1 MLTIVQRYSLYICS
15 RFYSPCLVTH
25 PNYRTNFE
33 ATKVLYLQKKKW
45 LSWYLTGCYLTHK
58 AINKKETKQCT
69 YWIQNKIS
77 QTKWY
82 MTAISFDPPFG
93 HTFDHEI
100 IFISPF
106 PLKAKQPTLTPSKRV
121 NIPFWRGTK
130 HGPSIDSHVSF
141 SQYSALELECERHLI
156 TKIEAKISGTD
167 PLISLYPFQR
177 ILCSPKAILL
187 MVLRVSLY
195 SMNN

>member
-1 MLTIVQRYSLYICS
+1 
-15 RFYSPCLVTH
+15 
-25 PNYRTNFE
+25 
-33 ATKVLYLQKKKW
+33 
-45 LSWYLTGCYLTHK
+45 
-58 AINKKETKQCT
+58 
-69 YWIQNKIS
+69 
-77 QTKWY
+77 

-100 IFISPF
+100 ISIP
-106 PLKAKQPTLTPSKRV
+106 PPPPQKAEQPTLTPSKRV
-121 NIPFWRGTK
+121 NIPFWRGMK

-141 SQYSALELECERHLI
+141 SQYSALELEYERQLI

-177 ILCSPKAILL
+177 ILCSPKAILM

>member
-100 IFISPF
+100 IFISPL
-106 PLKAKQPTLTPSKRV
+106 PLKKR
-121 NIPFWRGTK
+121 NNLLWLP
-130 HGPSIDSHVSF
+130 PN
-141 SQYSALELECERHLI
+141 ELIFLSGVER
-156 TKIEAKISGTD
+156 SMVR
-167 PLISLYPFQR
+167 PLIRMCHSRNIQR
-177 ILCSPKAILL
+177 LNWSVSGNLSPRSRLK
-187 MVLRVSLY
+187 
-195 SMNN
+195 